1 MSIKRK
7 IAVPAAAALAAA
19 SFALPATAGAASSHW
34 SKAQCKSYVSSF
46 HKSHS
51 KATAKQKAAANK
63 TLKGKGCSQ
72 KV

>member
-7 IAVPAAAALAAA
+7 LAVPAAAALAAA
-19 SFALPATAGAASSHW
+19 SFAVPASAGAASSHW
-34 SKAQCKSYVSSF
+34 SKGQCKSYVSAF

-51 KATAKQKAAANK
+51 KASAKQKAAANR
-63 TLKGKGCSQ
+63 TLKGKGCSV

>member
-7 IAVPAAAALAAA
+7 IAIPTAAALAAA
-19 SFALPATAGAASSHW
+19 SFAVPATAGAASSHW

-46 HKSHS
+46 HRSHA
-51 KATAKQKAAANK
+51 KATAKQRSAADK